1 MANPIDGLGSLNS
14 WLKPFTISESFR
26 SAAANSGEID
36 FQKLLL
42 EALGET
48 GAAERAAQS
57 AIEQH
62 QIGSGMTKSE
72 VFVTMKKAELA
83 LRLTMQIRN
92 KVLEAYEEIRQM
104 RM

>member
-14 WLKPFTISESFR
+14 LFKPFTMSESFQNT
-26 SAAANSGEID
+26 AANSGEID

-42 EALGET
+42 EALSET
-48 GAAERAAQS
+48 SAAEQAAKS
-57 AIEQH
+57 AVEQY
-62 QIGSGMTKSE
+62 QIDGGTTKSE
-72 VFVTMKKAELA
+72 VFVEMKKAELA

-92 KVLEAYEEIRQM
+92 KVLEAYEEIKQM